1 LLVCQF
7 IVTTATIYSLR
18 ETGTISPLREKP
30 KADVTGQQKA
40 NLSSLAGHA
49 LRGTSGARCNA
60 RSIYA
65 YLFNTL
71 SVKVN
76 EPSLS

>member
-1 LLVCQF
+1 
-7 IVTTATIYSLR
+7 LR
-18 ETGTISPLREKP
+18 ETGTIYPLREKP
-30 KADVTGQQKA
+30 KADVRVSKKP

-65 YLFNTL
+65 YLFKTL